1 MRFASRSSV
10 KAKYGVPNL
19 GFRCVKDKKNQ

>member
-19 GFRCVKDKKNQ
+19 GFRCVKNKIGS